1 MTISWREV
9 TGLHNEV
16 VAKTWVHY
24 LYVDKKMSLREIEV
38 ELGKHKVTHR
48 TIARMLVAEGVKMR
62 PKGGANYV
70 KDITIPKKDYL
81 NMTYAELQEKYNVSV
96 GTVRR
101 AVKHYDPKPRLG
113 RQPMTYGDEPNEE
126 LRGPRSR

>member
-1 MTISWREV
+1 MTISWKEV
-9 TGLHNEV
+9 TGEPTEALGKARVITMYAIN
-16 VAKTWVHY
+16 
-24 LYVDKKMSLREIEV
+24 KMSLREIEV
-38 ELGKHKVTHR
+38 LLGKHKVSHR
-48 TIARMLVAEGVKMR
+48 TIARMLISEGVKMR

-70 KDITIPKKDYL
+70 KDITIPEKDYL

-126 LRGPRSR
+126 LRGPTRR